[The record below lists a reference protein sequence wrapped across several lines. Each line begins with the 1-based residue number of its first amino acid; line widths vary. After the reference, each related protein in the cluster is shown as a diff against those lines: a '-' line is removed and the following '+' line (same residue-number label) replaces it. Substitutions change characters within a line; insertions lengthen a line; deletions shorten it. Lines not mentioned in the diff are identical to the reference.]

1 MKILKKKAGRNM
13 KEKPQKKAGRDM
25 KEKPQMM
32 TNVSNTK
39 IYV

>member
-39 IYV
+39 LYV

>member
-25 KEKPQMM
+25 KEKPQMV
-32 TNVSNTK
+32 TNVSNIK

>member
-13 KEKPQKKAGRDM
+13 KEKPQKKAGRDL
-25 KEKPQMM
+25 KEKPQMV
-32 TNVSNTK
+32 TNVSNIK

>member
-1 MKILKKKAGRNM
+1 MKILNTKAGRNM

-25 KEKPQMM
+25 KEKPQMV
-32 TNVSNTK
+32 TNVSNIK

>member
-1 MKILKKKAGRNM
+1 MKILKTKAGTNM

>member
-25 KEKPQMM
+25 KEKPQMV
-32 TNVSNTK
+32 THVSNIK

>member
-1 MKILKKKAGRNM
+1 MKILKTKAGRNM

-32 TNVSNTK
+32 TNVLNTK

>member
-1 MKILKKKAGRNM
+1 M

>member
-13 KEKPQKKAGRDM
+13 KEKPQKKTGRDM

>member
-1 MKILKKKAGRNM
+1 MKILNTKAGRNM

>member
-1 MKILKKKAGRNM
+1 MKILKTKAGRNM
-13 KEKPQKKAGRDM
+13 KEKPQKKAGRGM

>member
-13 KEKPQKKAGRDM
+13 KEKPQKKAGRDI
-25 KEKPQMM
+25 KEKPQMV
-32 TNVSNTK
+32 TNVSNIK

>member
-1 MKILKKKAGRNM
+1 MKILKTKAGRNM
-13 KEKPQKKAGRDM
+13 KEKPQKKVGRDM

>member
-1 MKILKKKAGRNM
+1 MKILKTKAGRNM
-13 KEKPQKKAGRDM
+13 KEKPQKKTGRDM

>member
-1 MKILKKKAGRNM
+1 MKIPKTKAGRNM